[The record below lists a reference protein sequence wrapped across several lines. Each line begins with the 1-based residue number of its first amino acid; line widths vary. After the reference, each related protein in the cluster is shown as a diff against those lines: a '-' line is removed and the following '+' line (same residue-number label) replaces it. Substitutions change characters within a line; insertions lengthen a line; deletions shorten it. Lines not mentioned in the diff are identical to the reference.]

1 MHRRTIDA
9 GQVKQEVRELVRDL
23 ERQGWRV
30 EARKGGHLVAYSPD
44 GKTMV
49 TLPSTPGD
57 RRWRQNAISQLRRG
71 GYDPSK
77 K

>member
-1 MHRRTIDA
+1 MDR
-9 GQVKQEVRELVRDL
+9 EVRELVESL

-30 EARKGGHLVAYSPD
+30 EQGGRHLKAFSPD
-44 GKTMV
+44 GKTIV
-49 TLPSTPGD
+49 SLPLTPSD
-57 RRWRQNAISQLRRG
+57 HRWRANALRYLRRG